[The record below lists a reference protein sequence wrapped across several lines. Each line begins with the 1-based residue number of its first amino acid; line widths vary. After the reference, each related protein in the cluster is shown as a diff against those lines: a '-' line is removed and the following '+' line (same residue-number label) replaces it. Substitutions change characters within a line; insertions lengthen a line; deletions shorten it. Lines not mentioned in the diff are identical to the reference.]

1 MNVDEPQ
8 TWPTSVAEAVELQL
22 SLRRFVKLAGEVA
35 DPVRTVLGLDVTYD
49 DSSSR
54 IAAAAVV
61 LNADD
66 FTILEDQVVTG
77 TVNFP
82 YVPGLFA
89 FRELPP
95 LIEAMRRV
103 STTPDVVICDGH
115 GVAHIRRF
123 GLACHV
129 GLVTGLPTIGVAKN
143 NFVGEF
149 SAPGPER
156 GSRTPIRHDGEIVGH
171 AVRTRTEVK
180 PVFVSAGHLIEP
192 AAAVRTVLALSPRYR
207 IPEPVR
213 LADQL
218 SRQALRSR

>member
-8 TWPTSVAEAVELQL
+8 TWPASLAEAVDLQL
-22 SLRRFVKLAGEVA
+22 SLRRLVKLGGRIA

-61 LNADD
+61 LKADD
-66 FTILEDQVVTG
+66 FTILEEYVVTG
-77 TVNFP
+77 TVSFP

-95 LIEAMRRV
+95 LIEAMRKV
-103 STTPDVVICDGH
+103 STIPDVVICDGH
-115 GVAHIRRF
+115 GVAHVRRF

-143 NFVGEF
+143 NFVGVF
-149 SAPGPER
+149 SDPGPER
-156 GSRTPIRHDGEIVGH
+156 GSRTPIRHDGEVVGY
-171 AVRTRTEVK
+171 AVRTRAEVK

-192 AAAVRTVLALSPRYR
+192 TTAVMTVLDLSPRYR

-213 LADQL
+213 HADQL
-218 SRQALRSR
+218 SRRALRS